1 MKNKSLIILIAL
13 SFLCSIKPT
22 YAITVKEYEL
32 VKKADLDWT
41 EDYINAVGVGIFW
54 SNAMLWEQEKQRLY
68 CSPSKLSLNA
78 GNYIRILEEE
88 IQNGGYTK
96 ESPVEMILL
105 FGLIRTFPCSEDK

>member
-68 CSPSKLSLNA
+68 CSPSKLSLN
-78 GNYIRILEEE
+78 
-88 IQNGGYTK
+88 GGYTK